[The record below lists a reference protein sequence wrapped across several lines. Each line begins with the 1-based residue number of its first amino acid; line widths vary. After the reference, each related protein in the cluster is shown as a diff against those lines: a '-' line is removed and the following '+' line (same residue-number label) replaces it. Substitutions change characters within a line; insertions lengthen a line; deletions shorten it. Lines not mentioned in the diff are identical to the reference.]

1 MNINWKNGCLIPI
14 IPDGFSSAHS
24 FSISSSSSSQSRSE
38 SAIGTSSMGKDGAKE
53 NPIPWLDATGLVENK
68 VSKGIGKVDD
78 LWEDLD
84 AFSAGDTDA
93 AFRFDVSPRVDAG

>member
-1 MNINWKNGCLIPI
+1 
-14 IPDGFSSAHS
+14 
-24 FSISSSSSSQSRSE
+24 
-38 SAIGTSSMGKDGAKE
+38 MGKDGAKE

-84 AFSAGDTDA
+84 AFSAGDADV
-93 AFRFDVSPRVDAG
+93 AFRFVEVSRTDSDFFDKKDVVVLI